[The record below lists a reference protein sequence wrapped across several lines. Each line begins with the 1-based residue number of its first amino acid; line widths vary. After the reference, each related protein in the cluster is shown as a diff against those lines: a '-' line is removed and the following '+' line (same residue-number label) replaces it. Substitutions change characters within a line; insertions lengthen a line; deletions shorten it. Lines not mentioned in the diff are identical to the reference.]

1 MSAGAAPVAVLVTGV
16 GDTVGQAVIKAARA
30 SSIPCRVVGTDRAR
44 PCVGLEWVDA
54 GYLLPHCSDGPAYL
68 AELVRV
74 CRKEAVRLILP
85 GSEKE
90 LELLSRHAAEI
101 ASEAG
106 ATVAA
111 SPPTVLRIALDK
123 LETCRFLERAGLA
136 FPRYAPLAAAE
147 EVERL
152 VTEVGFPLVAKP
164 VHGTGSRGLHRI
176 DTWADLEPVRELGVE
191 MVVQERLEP
200 DDEEYSVSVFTLST
214 GQTVG
219 AVSYRRDQ
227 LVAGDTFRAR
237 VARHHDVEA
246 EALRVAASLRPLGP
260 CNVQLRRTSRGPITF
275 EINPRFSG
283 GTSMRA
289 RFGYNEVEMAIRDLV
304 LHQPVPEPAVSSG
317 TAIRYWGEMYFD
329 DAGQPLDG
337 PGV

>member
-152 VTEVGFPLVAKP
+152 VTEVPVYTLDCRPQADVIPLVR
-164 VHGTGSRGLHRI
+164 SIL
-176 DTWADLEPVRELGVE
+176 
-191 MVVQERLEP
+191 
-200 DDEEYSVSVFTLST
+200 
-214 GQTVG
+214 
-219 AVSYRRDQ
+219 
-227 LVAGDTFRAR
+227 
-237 VARHHDVEA
+237 
-246 EALRVAASLRPLGP
+246 
-260 CNVQLRRTSRGPITF
+260 
-275 EINPRFSG
+275 
-283 GTSMRA
+283 
-289 RFGYNEVEMAIRDLV
+289 
-304 LHQPVPEPAVSSG
+304 
-317 TAIRYWGEMYFD
+317 
-329 DAGQPLDG
+329 
-337 PGV
+337 